1 MKLNNKQYMITT
13 DKLKTVYKTLKD
25 KFAYK
30 GPMAAPRLVK
40 IVINVG
46 TGKRSRND
54 KEWNKLVADRLSKIT
69 GQKPSSTGAKQSIAN
84 FKTREGDVIGQVVTL
99 RGKRMQAFIE
109 KLLHIALPRTKDFR
123 GIKRTAVDTMGN
135 LSIGIKEHTIFPETS
150 DEELKNV
157 FGMAITIVTTAK
169 SRDEA
174 TAFLEHLGVPFAKID
189 TKGKK

>member
-1 MKLNNKQYMITT
+1 
-13 DKLKTVYKTLKD
+13 
-25 KFAYK
+25 
-30 GPMAAPRLVK
+30 
-40 IVINVG
+40 
-46 TGKRSRND
+46 
-54 KEWNKLVADRLSKIT
+54 
-69 GQKPSSTGAKQSIAN
+69 
-84 FKTREGDVIGQVVTL
+84 
-99 RGKRMQAFIE
+99 MQAFIE